1 MKKIIQVILILIILI
16 ITIIF
21 YNKYFSRD
29 NIDNSNKISQD
40 QKEISADKKNLIKN
54 LRYDVNLQ
62 DNSKYIIEANESELV
77 YEDGIEIVKMS
88 KVTAKFIDKN
98 NYKLVI
104 VADNAI
110 FNTLSYN
117 TKFQQNVTINYKDNT
132 IFSENLD
139 LNFTKNIVTIYNN
152 VVYEGLSGLIKADNV
167 KINLVTKNAEIF
179 MNNLSKKI
187 IGVVKN

>member
-29 NIDNSNKISQD
+29 NIENSNKISQD

-110 FNTLSYN
+110 FNTLSYD

-187 IGVVKN
+187 IGVVNN

>member
-139 LNFTKNIVTIYNN
+139 LNFTKNIVKIYNN